1 MVSTLIVRPAA
12 PGDLSDM
19 VELLVQLGYPAR
31 REVLCGVLDALL
43 GDPRHVVLVAEHPGD
58 GVVAMIAL
66 SSRPVLRL
74 QGWLGTIEELVVK
87 RGMRDRGI
95 GDRMVQHAK
104 GLATERGW
112 TRLETAVSRTRES
125 NRRGSLGHA
134 RGTTASSLG
143 AGATLR
149 DGLAA
154 HAMEVAPQ
162 PARKAVTPSRRWPVS
177 PNIYAAVIGL

>member
-19 VELLVQLGYPAR
+19 VDLLVQLGYPAR
-31 REVLCGVLDALL
+31 REMLGGVLDTLL
-43 GDPRHVVLVAEHPGD
+43 GDPSHAVLVAEHPGD
-58 GVVAMIAL
+58 GVVAMIAV

-95 GDRMVQHAK
+95 GDRMVQHVK

-112 TRLETAVSRTRES
+112 TRLETAVSSTRES
-125 NRRGSLGHA
+125 SRRGFLLS
-134 RGTTASSLG
+134 RGFAIDECVTYHWGMLEG
-143 AGATLR
+143 R
-149 DGLAA
+149 QQ
-154 HAMEVAPQ
+154 APSVRE
-162 PARKAVTPSRRWPVS
+162 PRSEMV
-177 PNIYAAVIGL
+177 

>member
-19 VELLVQLGYPAR
+19 VDLLVQLGYPAR
-31 REVLCGVLDALL
+31 REALGGVLAARREALGGVLDALL
-43 GDPRHVVLVAEHPGD
+43 GDARYAVLVAEHPGD

-104 GLATERGW
+104 GLATDRGW
-112 TRLETAVSRTRES
+112 IRLETAVSRMRES
-125 NRRGSLGHA
+125 SRRGFLLS
-134 RGTTASSLG
+134 RGF
-143 AGATLR
+143 
-149 DGLAA
+149 AA
-154 HAMEVAPQ
+154 DECVTYHWGMLEGRQQAQAPSVRE
-162 PARKAVTPSRRWPVS
+162 PRSEMV
-177 PNIYAAVIGL
+177 

>member
-12 PGDLSDM
+12 PGDLPHLVD
-19 VELLVQLGYPAR
+19 LLVQLGYPVR
-31 REVLCGVLDALL
+31 REALTKVLDALL
-43 GDPRHVVLVAEHPGD
+43 GDARYAVLVAEHPGD

-112 TRLETAVSRTRES
+112 MRLEASVARTRELS
-125 NRRGSLGHA
+125 RRGFLLS
-134 RGTTASSLG
+134 RGF
-143 AGATLR
+143 
-149 DGLAA
+149 AA
-154 HAMEVAPQ
+154 DECVTYHWGMLEGRQQAPWVQ
-162 PARKAVTPSRRWPVS
+162 EPRSEMV
-177 PNIYAAVIGL
+177 

>member
-1 MVSTLIVRPAA
+1 MVSTLIVRPATL
-12 PGDLSDM
+12 GDLSD
-19 VELLVQLGYPAR
+19 LLDLLLELGYPAR
-31 REVLCGVLDALL
+31 REALVGVLDAFL
-43 GDPRHVVLVAEHPGD
+43 GDPRHAVLVAEHPGD

-104 GLATERGW
+104 GLAAERGW

-125 NRRGSLGHA
+125 SRRGFL
-134 RGTTASSLG
+134 
-143 AGATLR
+143 
-149 DGLAA
+149 
-154 HAMEVAPQ
+154 
-162 PARKAVTPSRRWPVS
+162 PSRGFAAEECVTYRWAMLEGRQQS
-177 PNIYAAVIGL
+177 PWVREARSELV

>member
-12 PGDLSDM
+12 PGDLPHLVD
-19 VELLVQLGYPAR
+19 LLVQLGYPVR
-31 REVLCGVLDALL
+31 REALTEVLDALL
-43 GDPRHVVLVAEHPGD
+43 GDARYAVLVAEHPGD

-112 TRLETAVSRTRES
+112 MRLETSVARTRES
-125 NRRGSLGHA
+125 SRRAASARPSVNGSM
-134 RGTTASSLG
+134 SSL
-143 AGATLR
+143 
-149 DGLAA
+149 
-154 HAMEVAPQ
+154 
-162 PARKAVTPSRRWPVS
+162 SRRDIAPRR
-177 PNIYAAVIGL
+177 

>member
-1 MVSTLIVRPAA
+1 LPHLV
-12 PGDLSDM
+12 D
-19 VELLVQLGYPAR
+19 LLVQLGYPVR
-31 REVLCGVLDALL
+31 REALTRVLDALL
-43 GDPRHVVLVAEHPGD
+43 GDARYAVLVAEHPGD

-112 TRLETAVSRTRES
+112 MRLETLGSAHARIEPTGLSPVPRLRG
-125 NRRGSLGHA
+125 RRVLHLPLGHA
-134 RGTTASSLG
+134 RGTTAGSLG
-143 AGATLR
+143 AGAALR
-149 DGLAA
+149 NGLAA
-154 HAMEVAPQ
+154 HAIGRRRAGRSYRHLGHAVA
-162 PARKAVTPSRRWPVS
+162 
-177 PNIYAAVIGL
+177 

>member
-1 MVSTLIVRPAA
+1 MVSTLIVRPATSS
-12 PGDLSDM
+12 DLSDM
-19 VELLVQLGYPAR
+19 VDLLVQLGYPAR
-31 REVLCGVLDALL
+31 REALGGVLDALL
-43 GDPRHVVLVAEHPGD
+43 GDPRHAVLVAEHPGD

-125 NRRGSLGHA
+125 NRRGFLLS
-134 RGTTASSLG
+134 RGF
-143 AGATLR
+143 
-149 DGLAA
+149 
-154 HAMEVAPQ
+154 APDERVTYRWDMLEGRQQ
-162 PARKAVTPSRRWPVS
+162 PLSVREPRSEMV
-177 PNIYAAVIGL
+177 